1 MLKLFLSQY
10 SARLLFGFVRNFG
23 QGARITF
30 RSGERWQTI
39 NVSMYLFRLI
49 QQILHIVLVMSN
61 SRYFPCSDS
70 LFFWSKYWPCQQ
82 ERGQA
87 ISWPFHRLHDVPLDI
102 ILILH
107 SCRNNVLLF
116 DHRRQGFSF
125 QRPHTVTDCIAHSI
139 CSFRVAVEQQL
150 RLLLLATHLRLWFSL
165 LSTSLFC
172 HKGSQYSCQLL
183 PVIPASQGDSR
194 GGYY

>member
-1 MLKLFLSQY
+1 MLKLFWSQY
-10 SARLLFGFVRNFG
+10 YAIDFSLASSGILAKGQGLLFGR
-23 QGARITF
+23 
-30 RSGERWQTI
+30 GERWQTI

-70 LFFWSKYWPCQQ
+70 LFFWSEYWPCQQ

-87 ISWPFHRLHDVPLDI
+87 ISWPFHRLHDLPLDI

-116 DHRRQGFSF
+116 DHRRQGVFF
-125 QRPHTVTDCIAHSI
+125 RDHIQWLIA
-139 CSFRVAVEQQL
+139 
-150 RLLLLATHLRLWFSL
+150 LLTQFAPFVWR
-165 LSTSLFC
+165 
-172 HKGSQYSCQLL
+172 
-183 PVIPASQGDSR
+183 
-194 GGYY
+194 

>member
-1 MLKLFLSQY
+1 MLKLFWSQY
-10 SARLLFGFVRNFG
+10 SARLFFGFVRNLAKG
-23 QGARITF
+23 QGLLFGR
-30 RSGERWQTI
+30 GERWQTI

-87 ISWPFHRLHDVPLDI
+87 ISWPFHWLHDVPLDI

-125 QRPHTVTDCIAHSI
+125 QGPHTVTDCIAHSI

-183 PVIPASQGDSR
+183 PVIPASQGDS
-194 GGYY
+194 